1 MKNTKKAVALAL
13 ALTVG
18 SQAGMSFADEVKDAS
33 LIEKEIVTQ
42 EVEESQVEKEVQ
54 EQGEQVVESQVVE
67 KEIVEESQVKGEQQE
82 SQIKGEQEEKVQDT
96 TAPSAKGSLEVKV
109 DGNNLAITQKGI
121 YDLESGLNP
130 NSVKANVYEEGN
142 SNNSKTVNLKGND
155 FSDFTGTIKT
165 SEMKGNV
172 VVDVYAQDLAGNESK
187 VGSKVV
193 SVGNV
198 NEVVEEVVVAT
209 DKNPSKCT
217 VGEEKSVERAS
228 DYEFLGSSYE
238 SNEVHQSGNSVVV
251 SPNQIVK
258 CQLSFSDTS
267 NNLGELDF
275 IINTD
280 STNPNSGLLVRGVAS
295 ADGSLSTTSL
305 SGISVEGVEF
315 NNWGYDITDIYLNIK
330 FNGCPHG
337 SSYRMWVK
345 DSSGTYKLVEETFV
359 MYSKAPVA
367 KSDLSALISNNGVLS
382 IRQSGLVDE
391 DSRVDDNLVK
401 AHLKDGQGN
410 LITTIQLDAKYPDG
424 SYVTDTFE
432 NSLDLKALGY
442 GRGRFLVE
450 VEAQDKLGNKTI
462 VSSKEIQFNMEIES
476 EEFLSAT
483 GFTAEENGI
492 KWLVNGSE
500 LKLNALSKSKDDAYN
515 NVYFKVY
522 DGETNNE
529 NKILAIVG
537 LNSAGQLECTNVGES
552 YFDLVSSKY
561 STSASDDSNYTY
573 DNKGEVVLKLK
584 DGAYNKTLSVEA
596 YFTTDD
602 GRESRIPNMFGQ
614 LKTDYV
620 APKATITSE
629 SNHFVIRAKDDE
641 SGIKS
646 MVVYDANGL
655 VITDSATDGMISV
668 SEDLNPSTVTITDI
682 AGNVSVYDVKNGG
695 IVDGA
700 GTPEVTPPTDDDYV
714 DGDDNGSDGD
724 NGNGGVDNKPEQKP
738 DVPNVPSTPDQTP
751 DVPST
756 PDNGGNNGEQ
766 NPSTPDDKPSVP
778 VNPSEPE
785 EGNKPSNPDN
795 GEINKPV
802 DTDKPNGDGD
812 NKPND
817 EIIVTPDNGSE
828 DDSSNE
834 TTSNPSTSV
843 DVPRL
848 PQTGD
853 PVSLFAGALGVITS
867 GLGFVLTRRK
877 K

>member
-1 MKNTKKAVALAL
+1 MKNTKKVVALAL

-18 SQAGMSFADEVKDAS
+18 SQAGMSFADEIKDS
-33 LIEKEIVTQ
+33 LIVEKEIVTQ
-42 EVEESQVEKEVQ
+42 E
-54 EQGEQVVESQVVE
+54 EQVVQEETEQATKGEQAVEEEQEQVTE
-67 KEIVEESQVKGEQQE
+67 KEIVEE
-82 SQIKGEQEEKVQDT
+82 
-96 TAPSAKGSLEVKV
+96 
-109 DGNNLAITQKGI
+109 
-121 YDLESGLNP
+121 
-130 NSVKANVYEEGN
+130 
-142 SNNSKTVNLKGND
+142 
-155 FSDFTGTIKT
+155 
-165 SEMKGNV
+165 
-172 VVDVYAQDLAGNESK
+172 VYAQDLAGNESK

-198 NEVVEEVVVAT
+198 NEVVEEAVVVT
-209 DKNPSKCT
+209 DENPSKCS
-217 VGEEKSVERAS
+217 VGEEKSVERALDFKYVGFGWETS
-228 DYEFLGSSYE
+228 KTY
-238 SNEVHQSGNSVVV
+238 NEGDKLVINPEVVFDAKFNFEDVTNSF
-251 SPNQIVK
+251 N
-258 CQLSFSDTS
+258 
-267 NNLGELDF
+267 ELDF

-280 STNPNSGLLVRGVAS
+280 PTNPNNGLLVRGVAS
-295 ADGSLSTTSL
+295 ADGNLSTTSL
-305 SGISVEGVEF
+305 SNISVESVEF
-315 NNWGYDITDIYLNIK
+315 SNNGWGTSRATMKVN
-330 FNGCPHG
+330 FNGCTNG
-337 SSYRMWVK
+337 SSYRIWFK
-345 DSSGTYKLVEETFV
+345 EQNGNYRLVEYEIV
-359 MYSKAPVA
+359 MDTKAPVA
-367 KSDLSALISNNGVLS
+367 KKDPFVLISKNGLLTV
-382 IRQSGLVDE
+382 RQDSLDDE
-391 DSRVDDNLVK
+391 GSFLNTDRVYALVK
-401 AHLKDGQGN
+401 DRQGN
-410 LITTIQLDAKYPDG
+410 LVETIWLEGVQNNPD
-424 SYVTDTFE
+424 VWEIPTVFE
-432 NSLDLKALGY
+432 GSLDLKALGY
-442 GRGRFLVE
+442 DRGWFTVE
-450 VEAQDKLGNKTI
+450 IEAQDILGNKTI
-462 VSSKEIQFNMEIES
+462 VSSKAIQFNMDIDS

-483 GFTAEENGI
+483 GFTAEENGV

-629 SNHFVIRAKDDE
+629 SNHFVIRAKDYE

-668 SEDLNPSTVTITDI
+668 SEYLNPSTVTITDI
-682 AGNVSVYDVKNGG
+682 AGNISVYDVKNGG

-700 GTPEVTPPTDDDYV
+700 GTPEVTPPADDDYV
-714 DGDDNGSDGD
+714 DGDGNDGD
-724 NGNGGVDNKPEQKP
+724 NGNGGVENKPEQKP

-828 DDSSNE
+828 DDSSNG

-848 PQTGD
+848 PQTGE

>member
-1 MKNTKKAVALAL
+1 MKNTKRVVALAL

-18 SQAGMSFADEVKDAS
+18 SQAGMSFADEIKDS
-33 LIEKEIVTQ
+33 LIVEKEIVTQ
-42 EVEESQVEKEVQ
+42 E
-54 EQGEQVVESQVVE
+54 EQVVQEETEQATKGEQAVEEEQEQVTE
-67 KEIVEESQVKGEQQE
+67 KEIVEE
-82 SQIKGEQEEKVQDT
+82 
-96 TAPSAKGSLEVKV
+96 
-109 DGNNLAITQKGI
+109 
-121 YDLESGLNP
+121 
-130 NSVKANVYEEGN
+130 
-142 SNNSKTVNLKGND
+142 
-155 FSDFTGTIKT
+155 
-165 SEMKGNV
+165 
-172 VVDVYAQDLAGNESK
+172 VYAQDLAGNESK

-198 NEVVEEVVVAT
+198 NEVVEEAVAAT
-209 DKNPSKCT
+209 DENPSKCT

-228 DYEFLGSSYE
+228 NCEYAYTVYE
-238 SNEVHQSGNSVVV
+238 NNDVHQSGGKVVV
-251 SPNQIVK
+251 NPNKDIK
-258 CQLSFSDTS
+258 MSLKFIDPS
-267 NNLGELDF
+267 NSISELDF

-280 STNPNSGLLVRGVAS
+280 STNPNSGLLVRGFAS

-305 SGISVEGVEF
+305 SGIAVKSAEF
-315 NNWGYDITDIYLNIK
+315 NVWGYEESDVDLTVN
-330 FNGCPHG
+330 FGGCPHG

-345 DSSGTYKLVEETFV
+345 DSSGTYKLVEDEFV
-359 MYSKAPVA
+359 MDSKAPVA
-367 KSDLSALISNNGVLS
+367 KSDLSVLISNNGVLS
-382 IRQSGLVDE
+382 IKQVGLVDE

-410 LITTIQLDAKYPDG
+410 LVTTIQLDAKYPDG

-442 GRGRFLVE
+442 DKGRFLVE

-462 VSSKEIQFNMEIES
+462 VSSKEIQFNMEIDS

-483 GFTAEENGI
+483 GFTAEENGV

-500 LKLNALSKSKDDAYN
+500 LKINALSKSKDDAYN

-529 NKILAIVG
+529 SKILAIIG

-668 SEDLNPSTVTITDI
+668 NEDLNPSTVTITDI

-714 DGDDNGSDGD
+714 DGGD
-724 NGNGGVDNKPEQKP
+724 NGNGGVENKPEQKP

-828 DDSSNE
+828 DDSSNG